1 MFKIPRN
8 ALVFVGD
15 GRKALFL
22 RNTGDALS
30 LHLTTEKVFEDVNP
44 MTREQGSDRPGRVSA
59 AALPGRKSPVEM
71 TDWHDLEEH
80 RFAQTVA
87 SAMEQMVRANKV
99 KALVVV
105 ATPRTLAD
113 LRNAFDADV
122 KACVL
127 AEIGEDLTGYMV
139 GEIEKHLAS
148 EAAA

>member
-8 ALVFVGD
+8 ALVIVGD

-30 LHLTTEKVFEDVNP
+30 LHLTTEKAFEDVNP
-44 MTREQGSDRPGRVSA
+44 MTQEQGSDRPGRVST
-59 AALPGRKSPVEM
+59 AALPGRKSAVET

-105 ATPRTLAD
+105 APPRTLAD
-113 LRNAFDADV
+113 LRNAFHDDV
-122 KACVL
+122 RACLL
-127 AEIGEDLTGYMV
+127 AEIGKDLTGHPV
-139 GEIEKHLAS
+139 DEIEKHLLR

>member
-8 ALVFVGD
+8 ALVIVGD

-30 LHLTTEKVFEDVNP
+30 LHLTTEKVFEHVNP
-44 MTREQGSDRPGRVSA
+44 MTQEQGSDRPGRVST
-59 AALPGRKSPVEM
+59 AALPGRKSAVET

-105 ATPRTLAD
+105 APPRTLAD
-113 LRNAFDADV
+113 LRNAFHHDV
-122 KACVL
+122 RACLL
-127 AEIGEDLTGYMV
+127 AEIGKDLTGHPV
-139 GEIEKHLAS
+139 DEIEKHLVS